1 MIRIAVALL
10 VLILAGCSSH
20 APSPDA
26 RLSDPGRVMT
36 QLNAQLSEWHGTPYR
51 LGGMSRRGIDCSG
64 FVLLTFRNRFDI
76 QLPRTTS
83 QQSRIGTRISKKDLK
98 PGDLVFFKTGWGED
112 GLHVGIYDHNNL
124 FIHASTS
131 RGVMRSSLNNV
142 YWRKVFWQA
151 RRI

>member
-98 PGDLVFFKTGWGED
+98 PGDLVFSKPAGRRRVACRY
-112 GLHVGIYDHNNL
+112 L
-124 FIHASTS
+124 
-131 RGVMRSSLNNV
+131 RS
-142 YWRKVFWQA
+142 
-151 RRI
+151 